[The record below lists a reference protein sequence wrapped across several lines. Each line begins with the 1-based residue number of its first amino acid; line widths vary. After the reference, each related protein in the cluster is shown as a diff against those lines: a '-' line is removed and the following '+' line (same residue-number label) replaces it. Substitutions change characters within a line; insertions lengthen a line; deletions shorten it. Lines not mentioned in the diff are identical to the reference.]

1 MEDPVGKTGKTKDL
15 LNAARRKAAQGDT
28 ERAFELFQL
37 CIREYLREK
46 MPWKAVAAAKVAK
59 TTFTGHP
66 RAQGMLIRLLASMGL
81 SGDAKKEFA
90 RSSEVWMKDDV
101 SIFRDLSM
109 HEFTGL
115 LEIMQVEKAR
125 KGRWILR
132 QGEKG
137 SDVFIVLKGSLEVIR
152 DGETL
157 AFMHPGDVFGE
168 LGFFSGGGRSAGIHA
183 VEPCELIRIPAGCLK
198 ELCGR
203 SRNLKRSLDELYSQR
218 ILKKAGED
226 LRENPLIDL
235 DHDAITLSRFPK
247 GEAIPFDSTTDI
259 TIIKHGVV
267 EVTSE
272 TRGLPR
278 KSYLRPGHVV
288 GKPEGTA
295 KAGTDVE
302 LIRARI
308 DLLGS
313 GKRDRDP

>member
-1 MEDPVGKTGKTKDL
+1 MEDPVEKTEKTKDL
-15 LNAARRKAAQGDT
+15 LKAARRKAAQGDT
-28 ERAFELFQL
+28 ERAFELFQK

-46 MPWKAVAAAKVAK
+46 MPWKALAAAKAAR
-59 TTFTGHP
+59 TTFSGHP

-81 SGDAKKEFA
+81 TGDAKKEFA
-90 RSSEVWMKDDV
+90 QSSAAWKKDDV
-101 SIFRDLSM
+101 PIFRDLSM
-109 HEFTGL
+109 HEFTSL
-115 LEIMQVEKAR
+115 LEIMQVEKVR
-125 KGRWILR
+125 KGRRVVR
-132 QGEKG
+132 QNEQG

-152 DGETL
+152 DNEIL
-157 AFMHPGDVFGE
+157 AYMHPGDVFGE
-168 LGFFSGGGRSAGIHA
+168 LGFFSGGSRSTDVNA
-183 VEPCELIRIPAGCLK
+183 VEPCELIRIPAAPLK

-226 LRENPLIDL
+226 LRANPLVDL
-235 DHDAITLSRFPK
+235 DHDLIATTRFPK
-247 GEAIPFDSTTDI
+247 GEVIPFDSTTDI

-272 TRGLPR
+272 ARGLPQKR
-278 KSYLRPGHVV
+278 YLRPGHVV

-295 KAGTDVE
+295 RAGTDVE

-313 GKRDRDP
+313 GDRDT